1 MKDIP
6 GYRGGGKYWVN
17 DGVISNKGVELT
29 LDANILSTKDFS
41 WNSNL
46 NVSYIKNRVEKL
58 AGGTN
63 DFVWGSKPAP
73 GMVDQATIIK
83 PGYAIGTFWGYKWT
97 GLDKDGKDTYLD
109 VDGKNGVDGN
119 DRMDIG
125 KYAPDVT
132 FGWNNTLT
140 YKNWDVNFFINGA
153 FGASRLNLVR
163 FGMASMVGDS
173 RFITL
178 REAYT
183 EGFDKK
189 GAGAFYPSLTATGN
203 RYEAVSTKWFEKADY
218 VRLENLSVSYNLSK
232 KVTKFAD
239 LRLTLSCQNLFTITG
254 YSGYDPAGS
263 NFSEGHVDVDGGVD
277 IGAYPTPRTITF
289 GVRMNF

>member
-1 MKDIP
+1 MQTFFRQKTSLGIQ
-6 GYRGGGKYWVN
+6 
-17 DGVISNKGVELT
+17 
-29 LDANILSTKDFS
+29 
-41 WNSNL
+41 NL

-73 GMVDQATIIK
+73 G
-83 PGYAIGTFWGYKWT
+83 IGGSSYYYLNQDMLSEHSGGYKWT

-173 RFITL
+173 RFIT
-178 REAYT
+178 
-183 EGFDKK
+183 
-189 GAGAFYPSLTATGN
+189 
-203 RYEAVSTKWFEKADY
+203 
-218 VRLENLSVSYNLSK
+218 
-232 KVTKFAD
+232 FA
-239 LRLTLSCQNLFTITG
+239 
-254 YSGYDPAGS
+254 
-263 NFSEGHVDVDGGVD
+263 
-277 IGAYPTPRTITF
+277 
-289 GVRMNF
+289 